1 MNPGGWTRRVGRL
14 KALSSQE
21 ENKFG
26 ARGGNFS
33 VERTAAILLK
43 KTKGFYPHG
52 GGKFL
57 FRRIEERR
65 VRVRLFSSF
74 KQRTRLLP
82 SAGRKESCKGSRLS
96 SCAHLLRVS

>member
-21 ENKFG
+21 DNKFG

-43 KTKGFYPHG
+43 NKKKLKDSTPTG
-52 GGKFL
+52 
-57 FRRIEERR
+57 EE
-65 VRVRLFSSF
+65 SSF
-74 KQRTRLLP
+74 SGGLK
-82 SAGRKESCKGSRLS
+82 KGGLE
-96 SCAHLLRVS
+96 